1 MTTNYD
7 PKPGRWMLPL
17 VVLAM
22 VAFTYLFVRELPSAA
37 SANNGDEDG
46 TTQTTGGATTT
57 TTDSGAATTTT
68 TTIEMDE
75 ATSAYL
81 DGLAG
86 FQTTL
91 TDLQTQLGAANAGWD
106 ADPRTISYD
115 QAQESFVS
123 VAEGTAG
130 LVAEIQAVTPPE
142 GLIDAHNSVVAA
154 AQQAAEAASR
164 ALAGLRA
171 PSPDTGEGRRT
182 AVNDFDVAAAAFAD
196 AVSAATTAATGG

>member
-37 SANNGDEDG
+37 SAEENGDG
-46 TTQTTGGATTT
+46 TTETTGAVTTTTAADGTATTT
-57 TTDSGAATTTT
+57 TTA
-68 TTIEMDE
+68 IEVDE
-75 ATSAYL
+75 ATMAYL
-81 DGLAG
+81 DTLPG
-86 FQTTL
+86 FQTRL
-91 TDLQTQLGAANAGWD
+91 TDLQTQLGAANGGWD

-115 QAQESFVS
+115 QAQESFVA

-142 GLIDAHNSVVAA
+142 ALADAHNSVVAA
-154 AQQAAEAASR
+154 AQQAADAASR

-171 PSPDTGEGRRT
+171 PAPDTGEGRRT
-182 AVNDFDVAAAAFAD
+182 AVNDFDVAVAAFAD
-196 AVSAATTAATGG
+196 AVAAVGTAATGG